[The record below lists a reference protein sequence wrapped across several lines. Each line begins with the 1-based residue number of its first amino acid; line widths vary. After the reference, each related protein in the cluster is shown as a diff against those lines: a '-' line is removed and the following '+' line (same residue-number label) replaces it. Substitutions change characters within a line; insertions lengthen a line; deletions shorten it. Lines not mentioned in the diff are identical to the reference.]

1 MSVLVAKKKKST
13 NASPMTYYNNVEQVA
28 CLSRA
33 VLEHDGVE
41 SHMAAK
47 PPGKPT
53 GVRFMVVLC
62 GNLQADW
69 RA

>member
-13 NASPMTYYNNVEQVA
+13 NASPMTYYNVEQVA